1 VGAPHR
7 AQNGPASAVS
17 APHSNPGW
25 ERIVRALGAVTG
37 HCWPPLL
44 AAVAVSSVV
53 VMGGKPI
60 VRELLALDTGGS
72 LGLAAFNPE
81 CHGR

>member
-1 VGAPHR
+1 M
-7 AQNGPASAVS
+7 
-17 APHSNPGW
+17 
-25 ERIVRALGAVTG
+25 RALGAVTG
-37 HCWPPLL
+37 HCWSPLL